1 MAAEPNEV
9 EIVESLIYDS
19 CARSI
24 LGIAPK
30 IRLDRRSLRPASGAH
45 ATARA
50 RFRFAPP
57 AAADAAL
64 PVKDPILIGRE
75 CA

>member
-1 MAAEPNEV
+1 MAAEPNED
-9 EIVESLIYDS
+9 EIVQSLIYDS

-24 LGIAPK
+24 LGIALK
-30 IRLDRRSLRPASGAH
+30 IRLDRRSLRPAGGAQ

-50 RFRFAPP
+50 CFGFAPP
-57 AAADAAL
+57 AAVDATL